1 MKSPQTSR
9 LDALKASLFEKPSPN
24 YALVAMLALIGGATF
39 VFGGNVA
46 PGIAT
51 HVVMLLT
58 MLAASR
64 MFNPRLLRSFWYMA
78 VGLIAL
84 VLVLDVA
91 VVVAA

>member
-1 MKSPQTSR
+1 M
-9 LDALKASLFEKPSPN
+9 AAVKASLFEKPTPN

-39 VFGGNVA
+39 VFGSNMV

-64 MFNPRLLRSFWYMA
+64 IFSPRLLRSFWYVA
-78 VGLIAL
+78 VGLIAF

-91 VVVAA
+91 IVVAA

>member
-1 MKSPQTSR
+1 MKSLQTSH
-9 LDALKASLFEKPSPN
+9 LAALKATLFEKPTPN
-24 YALVAMLALIGGATF
+24 YALAAMLALVGGATF
-39 VFGGNVA
+39 VFGGNIA

-64 MFNPRLLRSFWYMA
+64 IFSTRLLRSFWYMA

>member
-1 MKSPQTSR
+1 MNSPRPS
-9 LDALKASLFEKPSPN
+9 LFAALEASLFEKPTPN
-24 YALVAMLALIGGATF
+24 YALVAMLALVGGATF
-39 VFGGNVA
+39 VFGGDIA

-64 MFNPRLLRSFWYMA
+64 IFSPRLLRSFWYMA